1 MITNESFSDSVYEN
15 ETRLAELE
23 LSAFVGAVTELFG
36 SDQAKI
42 SARDWLDE
50 SDLMDSPPLST
61 TRDWRAVTVAA
72 SARLA
77 HRLNGEHQHP
87 TSNASSETK
96 IPSMSSS
103 HSFASKLVV

>member
-1 MITNESFSDSVYEN
+1 MYEG

-23 LSAFVGAVTELFG
+23 LSAFVGVVTELFG

-50 SDLMDSPPLST
+50 SDLMDSLST

-77 HRLNGEHQHP
+77 HRLSGEHQHSRS
-87 TSNASSETK
+87 TSSRETK
-96 IPSMSSS
+96 VLSMPISSN
-103 HSFASKLVV
+103 FVTKLVV